1 MKTLYAAGILIVL
14 LAMVPGEAGGKS
26 VKAYF
31 NGQEATVTGVVLHP
45 GEPFT
50 VELYMTPDRESYAF
64 AEIDEPGVTRAYDR
78 LDGDTIMPTA
88 GKPCNA
94 STAAHYRWVM
104 AANENWLDD
113 TAPLNIYYQ
122 LNDKGQTSPSA
133 SGLFTVVDAYIAPGE
148 RTAIASDLSTAGEPA
163 TVPSPGLVTLVL
175 GMILATIASGN
186 KKKPGQ

>member
-1 MKTLYAAGILIVL
+1 VKTLYAVVVLIVL
-14 LAMVPGEAGGKS
+14 LAIVPGEAGGKS

-31 NGQEATVTGVVLHP
+31 NGQEATVTGVILHP
-45 GEPFT
+45 GEPFA
-50 VELYMTPDRESYAF
+50 VDLYLTPDRESYAF

-78 LDGDTIMPTA
+78 LEGDTIMPTA

-104 AANENWLDD
+104 AANENWLGG

-148 RTAIASDLSTAGEPA
+148 MTAEVSNPSTAGRPA
-163 TVPSPGLVTLVL
+163 MVSSPGLVTLVL
-175 GMILATIASGN
+175 GMTLATIAIGN
-186 KKKPGQ
+186 KRKPRP